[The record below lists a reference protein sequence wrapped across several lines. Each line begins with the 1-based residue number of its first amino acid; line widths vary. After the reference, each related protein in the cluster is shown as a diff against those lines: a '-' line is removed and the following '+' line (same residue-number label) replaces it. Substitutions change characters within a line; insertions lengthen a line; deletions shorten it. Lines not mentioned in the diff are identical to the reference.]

1 MASAC
6 TNLTGATRLVRLLR
20 IEGFSAT
27 GSMDGGRFMAS
38 RWNVGGHEWGIRI
51 YPAAK
56 GASSTG
62 SFWVVL
68 QLVNNSPMGATACR
82 ASLACR
88 VIDPTAELKPSRE
101 KIVTDYNFGYRDQE
115 NRYLILMSR
124 DELASSGYLKDDTL
138 TLQCTITVLN
148 VLPVPTIR
156 AEEVPTTIPDEEE
169 ATAVLLP
176 SNLHQHLGE
185 LLQSETGADV
195 TFLVCGESFAAHKNI
210 LAARSPVF
218 KAEFFGGM
226 KEECLRQVEIKD
238 MEAATFRAMLHFIY
252 TDTVPELDQPLELA
266 VMMAQHLLAG
276 ADRYG
281 LDRLKL
287 ICEIKLANGIT
298 VDTAATTLALAEQ
311 HNFSQLKAKCVEFI
325 ISTPAVLDAV
335 LETEGYEHLAASC
348 PSVLANL
355 LKSARARKN

>member
-1 MASAC
+1 MANAC

-27 GSMDGGRFMAS
+27 GRMDGGQFMAS
-38 RWNVGGHEWGIRI
+38 RWNVGGQDWGIRI
-51 YPAAK
+51 YPADK
-56 GASSTG
+56 GLSSIDG
-62 SFWVVL
+62 MWVVL
-68 QLVNNSPMGATACR
+68 QLVGSPKGVTCR
-82 ASLACR
+82 ASLACH

-101 KIVTDYNFGYRDQE
+101 KSVTDNFFYNQE
-115 NRYLILMSR
+115 SRYLMLMTR

-138 TLQCTITVLN
+138 TLQCTITVLQ

-156 AEEVPTTIPDEEE
+156 AEEIPITIPAEEE
-169 ATAVLLP
+169 AIVPPPT
-176 SNLHQHLGE
+176 NLHQHLGE
-185 LLQSETGADV
+185 LLQSEAGADV
-195 TFLVCGESFAAHKNI
+195 MFLVCGESFAAHKNI

-226 KEECLRQVEIKD
+226 KEERSRQVEVKD

-266 VMMAQHLLAG
+266 TTMAQHLLAG

-298 VDTAATTLALAEQ
+298 TETAATTLALAEQ
-311 HNFSQLKAKCVEFI
+311 HNFSQLKNKCIDFI
-325 ISTPAVLDAV
+325 VSTPAVLDAV

-355 LKSARARKN
+355 LKSARARNN